1 MLSSQTLRQYSY
13 FSGLSDS
20 ALEELSKKLEIV
32 DLPAGTQIIKQ
43 GTLPDFFYF
52 VKKGEVEVIKETPS
66 GRTAKLS
73 VVSSGQGFG
82 EVAMLTCSHRASSV
96 IAKTD
101 VTLYRLSM
109 LNFDDI
115 IMTYSAFTTALE
127 KKIQSYSQYNKIKT
141 LQPFALLEPAMMYIV
156 MEKMIEKKY
165 APGENIITQGE
176 KGDFYYIIKSGR
188 VAVLKKKKGDGD
200 YKQIALLGEGD
211 AFGEEAP
218 IRDDPRNATCQAIE
232 ETKVFALNKKDFDLV
247 KTAFLENIFP
257 EDISID
263 TYLNDFV
270 IIDARVPAEYEE
282 EHILGAVNIPVEELR
297 HTCSEFDKSKQYITY
312 CLNDSRGMV
321 AAFLLR
327 NRGFN
332 AKCLRGG
339 ISGWEGAIETGSDGI
354 HLPKPA

>member
-1 MLSSQTLRQYSY
+1 MEMLSSQTLKQYDY
-13 FSGLSDS
+13 FSALSDG

-43 GTLPDFFYF
+43 GTPPDFFYF
-52 VKKGEVEVIKETPS
+52 VKKGEVEVIKETP
-66 GRTAKLS
+66 TAKIS
-73 VVSSGQGFG
+73 VVGSGQGFG
-82 EVAMLTCSHRASSV
+82 EVAMLTCSHRAGSV

-101 VTLYRLSM
+101 VTLYRLSR

-115 IMTYSAFTTALE
+115 ILTDSAFTATLV

-141 LQPFALLEPAMMYIV
+141 LQPFALLEPARMYIV

-176 KGDFYYIIKSGR
+176 KGDFFYIIKAGR
-188 VAVLKKKKGDGD
+188 VAVLKKQKGGED

-211 AFGEEAP
+211 AFGEEAL

-232 ETKVFALNKKDFDLV
+232 ETKVFALTKKDFDLV

-270 IIDARVPAEYEE
+270 IIDARIPAEYKE

-297 HTCSEFDKSKQYITY
+297 HTCNGFDKSKQYITY

-339 ISGWEGAIETGSDGI
+339 ISGWEGAVESGSDGI
-354 HLPKPA
+354 HLPKTA